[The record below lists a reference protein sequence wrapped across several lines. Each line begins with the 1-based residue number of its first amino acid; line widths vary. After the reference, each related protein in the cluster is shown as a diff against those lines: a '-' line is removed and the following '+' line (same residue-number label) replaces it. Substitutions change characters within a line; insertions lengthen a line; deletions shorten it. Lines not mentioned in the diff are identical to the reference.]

1 MFEVSDIILKMA
13 KPAFSKA
20 SFMSFPYALR
30 PMSAV
35 ASKYSNFFITIPPK
49 CKKYISFQMLSLFA
63 YICTSYNFKLV
74 IKMFGNKDTTLQVD
88 LRKKSSVKDEIIY
101 SNLDIQSCMVVLV
114 VIAGLLL
121 SVISVVAAQA
131 PII

>member
-1 MFEVSDIILKMA
+1 
-13 KPAFSKA
+13 
-20 SFMSFPYALR
+20 
-30 PMSAV
+30 
-35 ASKYSNFFITIPPK
+35 
-49 CKKYISFQMLSLFA
+49 MLSLFT
-63 YICTSYNFKLV
+63 YICTFYNFKLV
-74 IKMFGNKDTTLQVD
+74 IKMLGNKDTTLQVD

-131 PII
+131 PVV

>member
-1 MFEVSDIILKMA
+1 
-13 KPAFSKA
+13 
-20 SFMSFPYALR
+20 
-30 PMSAV
+30 
-35 ASKYSNFFITIPPK
+35 
-49 CKKYISFQMLSLFA
+49 MLSLFA

-74 IKMFGNKDTTLQVD
+74 IKMLGNKDTTLQVD
-88 LRKKSSVKDEIIY
+88 LRKRNSMKDEIVY